1 MAASFVDRPA
11 ERRRVSQYYE
21 LGEVTLWNPSNGA
34 SRLFLRQAELFEEE
48 VGQSSGI
55 GPMQNDQAQIS
66 PEEFEAFVH
75 ALLAWRRRTHHAVVA
90 ALSDGFLAT
99 VLVLADRAGIVV
111 DRLDRSAGEVE
122 KGLMSKPSPAPC
134 QPSTKA
140 IGKING
146 VIGRGNWPSS
156 WRIEP

>member
-111 DRLDRSAGEVE
+111 DRLDRSAGD
-122 KGLMSKPSPAPC
+122 
-134 QPSTKA
+134 
-140 IGKING
+140 IGEG
-146 VIGRGNWPSS
+146 PDVQAVSS
-156 WRIEP
+156 SLSAVDQGDWEDKWRDRARELAEFMAH